1 MSELASSGYSGTD
14 NLEVMEAAR
23 RYNAFLCGLVADRA
37 RPGDRILDFGAGAGT
52 LARPL
57 CATGWQVDCVE
68 PDRALRDRLT
78 AAGLNARAELPGE
91 RYPLIYTFNV
101 LEHIADDAGTVTALG
116 ERLAPGGC
124 LLVYVPAFALLFT
137 SMDARVGH
145 LRRYRRRALT
155 ALVER
160 AGLRLE
166 TAAYCDCLGFFATLL
181 FKFAGND
188 RGAINQRALI
198 AYDRWVFP
206 LSRLLDRAAGRW
218 FGKNL
223 LVVARRD
230 G

>member
-14 NLEVMEAAR
+14 NLEAMEAAR
-23 RYNAFLCGLVADRA
+23 RYNAFLCGLVADR
-37 RPGDRILDFGAGAGT
+37 ILDFGVGAGT

-57 CATGWQVDCVE
+57 FAAGWRVDCVE

-78 AAGLNARAELPGE
+78 AAGLNARAELSAE
-91 RYPLIYTFNV
+91 RYLLIYTVNV
-101 LEHIADDAGTVTALG
+101 LEHIADDAGMVAALG

-124 LLVYVPAFALLFT
+124 PLVYVPACALLFT
-137 SMDARVGH
+137 SMDVKVGH

-160 AGLRLE
+160 AGLRVE
-166 TAAYCDCLGFFATLL
+166 TAAYCD
-181 FKFAGND
+181 
-188 RGAINQRALI
+188 INQRTLI

-206 LSRLLDRAAGRW
+206 LSRLLDRAVGRW

-223 LVVARRD
+223 RVVARRD